1 MTNSVIGSTV
11 TVAITD
17 LRTTVAAMT
26 GLLIFAV
33 VVVLLVLALEPAH
46 RRARREYPDS
56 HGRFDLSDR
65 DRQRVLAERRMLGG
79 R

>member
-1 MTNSVIGSTV
+1 
-11 TVAITD
+11 
-17 LRTTVAAMT
+17 MT

-65 DRQRVLAERRMLGG
+65 DRQRVMAERRMLGG